1 MRKYEMSQVESLHNC
16 NKQITEN
23 GLTIQLK
30 VTPTAQDGF
39 MDHHEKAC
47 LNNNWVAGDDDGR
60 PAPPREILI
69 PIIRE
74 NMGFPNRC
82 LNTEEMITKCEELT
96 FEGNKVELWR
106 YYKRRS
112 QDKARPC
119 LFFIHGGGWI
129 GGSVYTVENACKLV
143 AEMADA
149 VVFNI
154 EYSLAPEK
162 PFPNGFNDC
171 YYALK
176 HVYDHA
182 EEYGIDKERITVAG
196 DSAGGNLSAALALR
210 ARDEKIPMISGQFL
224 IYPCLVFG
232 ETVPE
237 GYNWTMDAY
246 KMAEEDR
253 PIIEPMLGLGRP
265 GKVENDLMKGCYVK
279 SEEEAQ
285 NPYISPMLA
294 KSHEN
299 LPRTVIAL
307 AEFDGLRLQGEF
319 YGKQL
324 EKAGV
329 PVKVYRYTGMTH
341 AFLDRL
347 GFVPQCE
354 ELCMEIAAFVKGE

>member
-1 MRKYEMSQVESLHNC
+1 MRKYEMQEVERIHNS
-16 NKQITEN
+16 KQTITED
-23 GLTIQLK
+23 GFTVYLK
-30 VTPTAQDGF
+30 ESPTAGAGH
-39 MDHHEKAC
+39 MDTYEKAC
-47 LNNNWVAGDDDGR
+47 LNNNWVAGKDDGR
-60 PAPPREILI
+60 PAPPPEILI

-74 NMGFPNRC
+74 NMGFANRC
-82 LNTEEMITKCEELT
+82 LNTEEMITKCEEFV

-112 QDKARPC
+112 ENKARPC

-129 GGSVYTVENACKLV
+129 GGSVYTVENPCKLI

-171 YYALK
+171 YYAIQ

-182 EEYGIDKERITVAG
+182 EEYGIDKTRITVAG
-196 DSAGGNLSAALALR
+196 DSAGGNLSAALSLR
-210 ARDEKIPMISGQFL
+210 ARDEKNPMISGQFL
-224 IYPCLVFG
+224 IYPGVVFG

-237 GYNWTMDAY
+237 GYHWTMDAY
-246 KMAEEDR
+246 EIAEEEKD
-253 PIIEPMLGLGRP
+253 IIVPMLGLGKP
-265 GKVENDLMKGCYVK
+265 GKVKDDLMKGCYV
-279 SEEEAQ
+279 EDEEAAK
-285 NPYISPMLA
+285 NPYVSPALA
-294 KSHEN
+294 ESFEN
-299 LPRTVIAL
+299 LPRTAIAV
-307 AEFDGLRLQGEF
+307 AEFDGLRIQGEY
-319 YGKQL
+319 YGKLL
-324 EKAGV
+324 ENAGV

-354 ELCMEIAAFVKGE
+354 ELCMEIASFVKGE